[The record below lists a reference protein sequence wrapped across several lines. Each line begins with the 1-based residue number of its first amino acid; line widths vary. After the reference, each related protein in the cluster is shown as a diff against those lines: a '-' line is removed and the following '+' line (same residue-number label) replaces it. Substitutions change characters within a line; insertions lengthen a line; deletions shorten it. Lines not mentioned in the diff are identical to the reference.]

1 MSFDPMAAAV
11 AWFDAYRAGDI
22 ETILAM
28 YAEDAVVHC
37 SCEGIKII
45 TSTDS
50 LRAYW
55 DDRLRKRPASHLEQ
69 PAAIR
74 GWNSNLVCHTRGC
87 RERLINFRCIRA
99 DRVTYLRS
107 FKLKYISDVEPA
119 TTERRPDRQ
128 APPVD
133 VFLQRPELPEPKFE
147 DRLRQGEPDQRRR

>member
-11 AWFDAYRAGDI
+11 AWLDAYRAGDI

-55 DDRLRKRPASHLEQ
+55 DDRLRKRPASHLDNLQLSGDGTVISYATREGVVSALLTFNASGQ
-69 PAAIR
+69 IASLTCGP
-74 GWNSNLVCHTRGC
+74 SN
-87 RERLINFRCIRA
+87 
-99 DRVTYLRS
+99 
-107 FKLKYISDVEPA
+107 
-119 TTERRPDRQ
+119 
-128 APPVD
+128 
-133 VFLQRPELPEPKFE
+133 
-147 DRLRQGEPDQRRR
+147 